1 MIYEVNYRRGLKE
14 EGSIIE
20 KAKQGVMVEQKVFKL
35 KEKNYGWVDF
45 IATPFACDPGAAAAL
60 GIQKL
65 LTALSAV
72 FQVVVL
78 AKFLDL
84 ANSAVKNGS
93 GWSNVLIWFTILVV
107 CVGWRRI
114 SFRVGL
120 IFTNRIR
127 IRAEAQMNMALTEK
141 RSRLSYCL
149 IENEESWN
157 LINRVSK
164 QPEQQITMMLQRS
177 YNLILYVIR
186 IFGVLYI
193 VFTQVWWIG
202 ILTAVLC
209 IPLIILSLK
218 TGEKNY
224 NAKKQVAYYER
235 RYQYLS
241 NVLSGREA
249 VNERTLFGYSE
260 KVNKDWY
267 EQYEKARNIKWK
279 ANLKLACS
287 VRGGS
292 AVITILS
299 SFIVIVLLFPVS
311 AGQISIGMFIAL
323 ATGMYDLVNMVGVEL
338 TKAVSQLS
346 QCREYLK
353 DLTAFVALEE
363 VPGVDEPPAKEQME
377 IREVEFKDVCFSYP
391 GSAHMILKHLSF
403 RIENGV
409 HYAFVGANG
418 AGKTTIT
425 KLLTGLYDQYQ
436 GEILIN
442 GKELRTYAQPQLK
455 AMFCGLYQDFAKYY
469 ISVKENIAVG
479 AAALMGESEGTEEM
493 ERSLKTVGLYGE
505 ICNLPCKLDTN
516 LGKIRENGVDFSGG
530 QWQKLAMARVVVSD
544 SPVLILDEPTAA
556 LDPISE
562 SRVYEEFK
570 SISRGRTTLF
580 ISHRLGSTRLAHK
593 IFVLSDGHIQ
603 ESGNHEELMRQ
614 NGLYAEMFESQRRWY
629 Q

>member
-1 MIYEVNYRRGLKE
+1 MNRKE
-14 EGSIIE
+14 
-20 KAKQGVMVEQKVFKL
+20 FKL
-35 KEKNYGWVDF
+35 KEKHYGWVDF
-45 IATPFACDPGAAAAL
+45 FAIPFACDPQAAAAL

-72 FQVVVL
+72 FQVAVL
-78 AKFLDL
+78 ARFLDSADIALKSKGQWSSVFVWFAIL
-84 ANSAVKNGS
+84 A
-93 GWSNVLIWFTILVV
+93 V

-114 SFRVGL
+114 SFRVGVV
-120 IFTNRIR
+120 FTNRIR
-127 IRAEAQMNMALTEK
+127 IRAAAQMNRTLTEK
-141 RSRLSYCL
+141 RSRLSYYL
-149 IENEESWN
+149 IEKEESWN

-224 NAKKQVAYYER
+224 NAKKQVADHER
-235 RYQYLS
+235 RYQYLA

-260 KVNKDWY
+260 KLNGDWS
-267 EQYEKARNIKWK
+267 EQYEKARLIKWR

-299 SFIVIVLLFPVS
+299 SFIVIALLFPVS
-311 AGQISIGMFIAL
+311 SGQISTGMFIAL

-353 DLTAFVALEE
+353 DLSAFAALEE
-363 VPGVDEPPAKEQME
+363 VPGVDEPPVKEPVE
-377 IREVEFKDVCFSYP
+377 IREVEFRDVSFSYP
-391 GSAHMILKHLSF
+391 GSEHMILKHLSF
-403 RIENGV
+403 RVESGT

-425 KLLTGLYDQYQ
+425 KLLTGLYHQYE

-442 GKELRTYAQPQLK
+442 GKELRTYTQPQIK

-469 ISVKENIAVG
+469 ISIKENIAVG
-479 AAALMGESEGTEEM
+479 AAAFMNEAEKTDEIEDA
-493 ERSLKTVGLYGE
+493 LKTAGIYDE
-505 ICNLPCKLDTN
+505 ICNLPQGLDTN
-516 LGKIRENGVDFSGG
+516 LGKIRENGMDFSGG
-530 QWQKLAMARVVVSD
+530 QWQKLAMARAVNSKA
-544 SPVLILDEPTAA
+544 PVLILDEPTAA

-562 SRVYEEFK
+562 SRVYEEFE

-580 ISHRLGSTRLAHK
+580 ISHRLGSTRLAHQ
-593 IFVLSDGHIQ
+593 IFVLKDGHIE
-603 ESGNHEELMRQ
+603 ESGNHEELMEQ
-614 NGLYAEMFESQRRWY
+614 KGLYAEMFESQRRWY

>member
-1 MIYEVNYRRGLKE
+1 MNKKE
-14 EGSIIE
+14 
-20 KAKQGVMVEQKVFKL
+20 FKL
-35 KEKNYGWVDF
+35 REKRYGWVDF
-45 IATPFACDPGAAAAL
+45 FAIPFACDSQAAAAL
-60 GIQKL
+60 GVQKM

-72 FQVVVL
+72 FQVAVL
-78 AKFLDL
+78 ARFLDSADL
-84 ANSAVKNGS
+84 ALKSNGQWNSVF
-93 GWSNVLIWFTILVV
+93 VWFAILAV

-114 SFRVGL
+114 SFRVGVV
-120 IFTNRIR
+120 FTERIR
-127 IRAEAQMNMALTEK
+127 ICAAAQMNRALTEK
-141 RSRLSYCL
+141 RSRLSYYL
-149 IENEESWN
+149 VENEESWN

-164 QPEQQITMMLQRS
+164 QPERQITMMLQRS

-224 NAKKQVAYYER
+224 NAKKLVADHER
-235 RYQYLS
+235 RYQYLA

-260 KVNKDWY
+260 KLNGDWY
-267 EQYEKARNIKWK
+267 EQYEEARLIKWR

-299 SFIVIVLLFPVS
+299 SFIVIALLFPVS
-311 AGQISIGMFIAL
+311 SGQISTGMFIAL

-353 DLTAFVALEE
+353 DLSAFVALEE
-363 VPGVDEPPAKEQME
+363 VPGVDEPPVKEPVE
-377 IREVEFKDVCFSYP
+377 IKEVEFRDVSFSYP
-391 GSAHMILKHLSF
+391 GSDHMILNHLSF
-403 RIENGV
+403 RVERGA

-425 KLLTGLYDQYQ
+425 KLLTGLYHQYE

-442 GKELRTYAQPQLK
+442 KKELRTFSQPQIK

-469 ISVKENIAVG
+469 ISIKENIAVG
-479 AAALMGESEGTEEM
+479 AAAFLDKAEKTDEIEDA
-493 ERSLKTVGLYGE
+493 LKTAGIYDE
-505 ICNLPCKLDTN
+505 ICNLPHGIDTN

-530 QWQKLAMARVVVSD
+530 QWQKLAMARAVNSKA
-544 SPVLILDEPTAA
+544 PILILDEPTAA

-562 SRVYEEFK
+562 SRVYEEFEN
-570 SISRGRTTLF
+570 ISRGRTTLF
-580 ISHRLGSTRLAHK
+580 ISHRLGSTRLAHQ
-593 IFVLSDGHIQ
+593 IFVLADGHIE
-603 ESGNHEELMRQ
+603 ESGNHEELMEQ

>member
-1 MIYEVNYRRGLKE
+1 MKKREFR
-14 EGSIIE
+14 
-20 KAKQGVMVEQKVFKL
+20 L
-35 KEKNYGWVDF
+35 KEKDYSWVDF
-45 IATPFACDPGAAAAL
+45 FAIPFACDPQAAAAL

-72 FQVVVL
+72 FQVAVL
-78 AKFLDL
+78 ARFLDSADIALKSKGQWSSVFVWFAIL
-84 ANSAVKNGS
+84 A
-93 GWSNVLIWFTILVV
+93 V

-114 SFRVGL
+114 SFRVGVVF
-120 IFTNRIR
+120 INRIG
-127 IRAEAQMNMALTEK
+127 IRAAAQMNRAMTKK
-141 RSRLSYCL
+141 RSRLSYYL

-164 QPEQQITMMLQRS
+164 QPERQITMMLQRS
-177 YNLILYVIR
+177 YNLILYLIR

-224 NAKKQVAYYER
+224 NAKKQVADYER
-235 RYQYLS
+235 RYQYLA

-249 VNERTLFGYSE
+249 VNERTLFAYSE
-260 KVNKDWY
+260 KLNGDWY
-267 EQYEKARNIKWK
+267 EQYEKARIIKWR

-292 AVITILS
+292 AIITILS
-299 SFIVIVLLFPVS
+299 SFIVIALLFPVS
-311 AGQISIGMFIAL
+311 YGRISIGMFIAL

-353 DLTAFVALEE
+353 DLTVFAALEE
-363 VPGVDEPPAKEQME
+363 VPGVDEPPVKESVE
-377 IREVEFKDVCFSYP
+377 IRKVEFKDVSFSYP
-391 GSAHMILKHLSF
+391 GSDHLSLKHLSF
-403 RIENGV
+403 HIQSGA
-409 HYAFVGANG
+409 HCAFVGANG

-425 KLLTGLYDQYQ
+425 KLLTGLYQQYE

-442 GKELRTYAQPQLK
+442 GKELRTYTQPQIK

-469 ISVKENIAVG
+469 ISIKENIAVS
-479 AAALMGESEGTEEM
+479 AAAFMDEAMRTDEIED
-493 ERSLKTVGLYGE
+493 SLKTVGIYDE
-505 ICNLPCKLDTN
+505 ICNLPQGLDTN
-516 LGKIRENGVDFSGG
+516 LGKIRDNGVDLSGG
-530 QWQKLAMARVVVSD
+530 QWQKLAMARAVCSK

-562 SRVYEEFK
+562 SRVYEEFE

-580 ISHRLGSTRLAHK
+580 ISHRLGSTRLANQ
-593 IFVLSDGHIQ
+593 IFVLADGHIE
-603 ESGNHEELMRQ
+603 ESGNHEELMKR

>member
-1 MIYEVNYRRGLKE
+1 MNKRG
-14 EGSIIE
+14 
-20 KAKQGVMVEQKVFKL
+20 FRL
-35 KEKNYGWVDF
+35 KEKEYGWRDF
-45 IATPFACDPGAAAAL
+45 IAIPFACDPQAVVAL

-78 AKFLDL
+78 AKFLDTADTTL
-84 ANSAVKNGS
+84 KSDGR
-93 GWSNVLIWFTILVV
+93 WSSVFVWFTILVI

-114 SFRVGL
+114 SFRVGVV
-120 IFTNRIR
+120 FTSRIR
-127 IRAEAQMNMALTEK
+127 IRAAAQINRALTEK
-141 RSRLSYCL
+141 RSRLSYYL
-149 IENEESWN
+149 VENEESWN

-164 QPEQQITMMLQRS
+164 QPELQITTMLQRS
-177 YNLILYVIR
+177 YNLILYIIR

-202 ILTAVLC
+202 ILTAVIC

-224 NAKKQVAYYER
+224 NAKKQVADHER
-235 RYQYLS
+235 RYQYLA

-260 KVNKDWY
+260 KLNGDWY
-267 EQYEKARNIKWK
+267 EQYEKARLIKWR

-292 AVITILS
+292 AIITILS
-299 SFIVIVLLFPVS
+299 SFIVITMIFPVS
-311 AGQISIGMFIAL
+311 SGQITNGMFIAL

-353 DLTAFVALEE
+353 DLTAFSALEE
-363 VPGVDEPPAKEQME
+363 VPGVDTPPVKVPVE
-377 IREVEFKDVCFSYP
+377 IREVEFKDVSFSYP
-391 GSAHMILKHLSF
+391 ESDHMILKHLNF
-403 RIENGV
+403 RVERGT

-425 KLLTGLYDQYQ
+425 KLLTGLYYQYE

-442 GKELRTYAQPQLK
+442 GKELRTYTQSQIK

-469 ISVKENIAVG
+469 ISIKENVSLGAIAF
-479 AAALMGESEGTEEM
+479 MGEEEKTD
-493 ERSLKTVGLYGE
+493 EIEEALKTAGIYDE
-505 ICNLPCKLDTN
+505 ICNLPQGLDTN
-516 LGKIRENGVDFSGG
+516 LGKISENGVDFSGG
-530 QWQKLAMARVVVSD
+530 QWQKLAMARAVYSKA
-544 SPVLILDEPTAA
+544 PVLILDEPTAA

-562 SRVYEEFK
+562 SQVYEEFE
-570 SISRGRTTLF
+570 SISHGRTTLF

-593 IFVLSDGHIQ
+593 IFVLSDGHIE
-603 ESGNHEELMRQ
+603 ESGSHEELMEQ

>member
-1 MIYEVNYRRGLKE
+1 MNKREFR
-14 EGSIIE
+14 
-20 KAKQGVMVEQKVFKL
+20 L
-35 KEKNYGWVDF
+35 KEKDYGWVDF
-45 IATPFACDPGAAAAL
+45 FAIPFACDPQAAGAL

-72 FQVVVL
+72 FQVAAL
-78 AKFLDL
+78 AKFLDSADIALKSKGQWTSVFMWFVIL
-84 ANSAVKNGS
+84 A
-93 GWSNVLIWFTILVV
+93 V

-114 SFRVGL
+114 SFRVGV
-120 IFTNRIR
+120 IFTSRIR
-127 IRAEAQMNMALTEK
+127 IRAAAQMNRALTEK
-141 RSRLSYCL
+141 RSRLSYYL

-202 ILTAVLC
+202 ILTAALC

-224 NAKKQVAYYER
+224 NAKKQVADHER
-235 RYQYLS
+235 RYQYLA
-241 NVLSGREA
+241 NVLSGRET

-260 KVNKDWY
+260 KLNGDWY
-267 EQYEKARNIKWK
+267 EQYEKARLIKWR

-299 SFIVIVLLFPVS
+299 SFIVIALLFPVTT
-311 AGQISIGMFIAL
+311 GQISTGMFIAL

-353 DLTAFVALEE
+353 DLTAFAALEE
-363 VPGVDEPPAKEQME
+363 VPGVDEPPVKEPVE
-377 IREVEFKDVCFSYP
+377 IREVEFRDVSFSYP
-391 GSAHMILKHLSF
+391 GSDHMILNHLSF
-403 RIENGV
+403 RVESGA

-425 KLLTGLYDQYQ
+425 KLLTGLYHQYE

-442 GKELRTYAQPQLK
+442 GKELRTYTQPKIK

-469 ISVKENIAVG
+469 ISIKENIALG
-479 AAALMGESEGTEEM
+479 AASFIDETDRTAEIEDA
-493 ERSLKTVGLYGE
+493 LKTVGFYDE
-505 ICNLPCKLDTN
+505 IRNLPQGLDTN

-530 QWQKLAMARVVVSD
+530 QWQKLAMARAVNSKA
-544 SPVLILDEPTAA
+544 PVLILDEPTAA

-562 SRVYEEFK
+562 SRVYEEFE

-593 IFVLSDGHIQ
+593 IFVLAAGHIE
-603 ESGNHEELMRQ
+603 ESGNHEELMEQ